1 MEFYFMKR
9 LEQVREDFEKAL
21 KALEESVVEAESD
34 LEIDGV
40 IQRYEFTYELLW
52 KLLKLY
58 LEREGILAKTPRECF
73 KEAFRLGLLMNEEQS
88 LKMIDD
94 RNMSVH
100 LYDRVLSREV
110 YQRIKLHYIK
120 IFREIFTH
128 IDL

>member
-1 MEFYFMKR
+1 MELFYMKR
-9 LEQVREDFEKAL
+9 LEQVKEDFEKAL

-34 LEIDGV
+34 LEIDGL
-40 IQRYEFTYELLW
+40 IQRFEFTYELLW

-58 LEREGILAKTPRECF
+58 LEQEGIIAKTPRECF

-110 YQRIKLHYIK
+110 YQRIKLHYVK
-120 IFREIFTH
+120 IFREIFTR
-128 IDL
+128 INE